1 MPSRRDAACDSKC
14 GGTAEGGKS
23 GRVGREREEN
33 TGGGRGGRREEAK
46 EQRPLNFE
54 SRACLFY
61 GSHKSGKWRDEISSH
76 NRPAVQGDVTLEGRG
91 D

>member
-1 MPSRRDAACDSKC
+1 MIMPSRRDAACDSKC

-33 TGGGRGGRREEAK
+33 TGGGWGGRREEAK

-61 GSHKSGKWRDEISSH
+61 GSHKSGKW
-76 NRPAVQGDVTLEGRG
+76 
-91 D
+91 